1 MAMKDYSD
9 EFKADAVALFESTP
23 GATYKSIAADL
34 GIYRATLREWV
45 LRDRD
50 RRGVAPA
57 APPAGGKAPARTGQ
71 AAPATDPDERIRQ
84 LEARVAELEAS
95 ERKLATERDIL
106 RKAAKYFGR
115 GDELVMSRF
124 QFVDDHR
131 DTDEVKQLC
140 AVLDLNRSSYYK
152 WRAGRQARAARLR
165 EDRLLAAR
173 IREVHGESGGAY
185 GSPRVIAELREKGLR
200 VNEKRIARVMRTF
213 SITGIRLRRR
223 VRTTVPDPTASQV
236 PDLFQRD
243 FTATGPG
250 RKYMGDITY
259 LPLAGGEF
267 LYLATVLDCFSRKVV
282 GWSIADHMRSC
293 LVADAL
299 RMAAATRCGLAG
311 SVFHSDHGAQYGSRA
326 FADLCDQL
334 GVTRSM
340 GAVGTSADNAACESF
355 HASLKRETL
364 QGARDYGD
372 AGTCR
377 RTVFAWLARYNTRRR
392 HSANRHLSPNEYE
405 RRHHAAKLTLAA

>member
-9 EFKADAVALFESTP
+9 EFRADAVALYESTP
-23 GATYKSIAADL
+23 GATYKGIAADL
-34 GIYRATLREWV
+34 GVNRATLREWV
-45 LRDRD
+45 LRDRE
-50 RRGVAPA
+50 RRGIA
-57 APPAGGKAPARTGQ
+57 ATASSVGKETPARAGQ
-71 AAPATDPDERIRQ
+71 AAPSAGPDERIRQ

-106 RKAAKYFGR
+106 RKAAKYFAG
-115 GDELVMSRF
+115 GDELVSRF
-124 QFVDDHR
+124 QFVADHR
-131 DTDEVKQLC
+131 DAFGVKRLC
-140 AVLDLNRSSYYK
+140 EVLDLNRSSYYK
-152 WRAGRQARAARLR
+152 WLAGAAGRVARQR
-165 EDRLLAAR
+165 EDRLLAEK
-173 IREVHGESGGAY
+173 IRRVHAESGGAY
-185 GSPRVIAELREKGLR
+185 GSPRVTAELRETGLR
-200 VNEKRIARVMRTF
+200 VNEKRVARVMRTF
-213 SITGIRLRRR
+213 SIAGIRLRRR
-223 VRTTVPDPTASQV
+223 VRTTVPDPAASLV

-243 FTATGPG
+243 FTATEPG

-259 LPLAGGEF
+259 LPLDNGEF

-282 GWSIADHMRSC
+282 GWSIAGHMRTG

-299 RMAAATRCGLAG
+299 RMAAVTRGGLDG
-311 SVFHSDHGAQYGSRA
+311 SVFHSDHGAQYASRA

-364 QGARDYGD
+364 RGARDYGD
-372 AGTCR
+372 AVTCR
-377 RTVFAWLARYNTRRR
+377 RTVFAWLTRYNTRRR
-392 HSANRHLSPNEYE
+392 HSTNGHLSPNEYE

>member
-1 MAMKDYSD
+1 M
-9 EFKADAVALFESTP
+9 
-23 GATYKSIAADL
+23 
-34 GIYRATLREWV
+34 R
-45 LRDRD
+45 
-50 RRGVAPA
+50 
-57 APPAGGKAPARTGQ
+57 
-71 AAPATDPDERIRQ
+71 
-84 LEARVAELEAS
+84 
-95 ERKLATERDIL
+95 
-106 RKAAKYFGR
+106 
-115 GDELVMSRF
+115 SRF

-131 DTDEVKQLC
+131 DTYEVKRLC
-140 AVLDLNRSSYYK
+140 HVLDVNRSSYYK
-152 WRAGRQARAARLR
+152 WLAGAEARAARQHK
-165 EDRLLAAR
+165 DRVLAEE

-185 GSPRVIAELREKGLR
+185 GSPRVTAELREKGRR
-200 VNEKRIARVMRTF
+200 VNEKRVARIMRRF

-223 VRTTVPDPTASQV
+223 VRTTVADPAASPV

-243 FTATGPG
+243 FTAAEPG

-282 GWSIADHMRSC
+282 GWSIADHLRTD

-299 RMAAATRCGLAG
+299 RMAASTRGGLDGA
-311 SVFHSDHGAQYGSRA
+311 VFHSDHGAQYGSRA
-326 FADLCDQL
+326 FAGLCDQL

-364 QGARDYGD
+364 QGAHDYGD

-377 RTVFAWLARYNTRRR
+377 RTVFAWLTRYNTRRR
-392 HSANRHLSPNEYE
+392 HSANGHLSPNEYE
-405 RRHHAAKLTLAA
+405 RRHHTAKLTLAA